1 MLQRIQTIYL
11 FISGI
16 ITLLLLYFPYITIIS
31 ENNNE
36 FSIQTTSWG
45 IDLISDSSTI
55 FVLNLTTIT
64 VSLII
69 IISGLLSFFIISIY
83 KKRQL
88 QIKLGK
94 INLILL
100 TALLV
105 LMMFFIDNA
114 MQILMCNNNCNRS
127 ISSGVIFP
135 VTAIICTFLANRSIK
150 KDEIMVKDSDR
161 IR

>member
-16 ITLLLLYFPYITIIS
+16 IILLLLYFPYITIIS

-36 FSIQTTSWG
+36 FSIQITSWG
-45 IDLISDSSTI
+45 IDLISGTSNV
-55 FVLNLTTIT
+55 FVTNLTTIT

-69 IISGLLSFFIISIY
+69 IVSGLLSFFIISIY

-114 MQILMCNNNCNRS
+114 MELLMCKNNCSRS
-127 ISSGVIFP
+127 LSTGIFFP
-135 VTAIICTFLANRSIK
+135 VTAIIFSFLANRSIK
-150 KDEIMVKDSDR
+150 KDEDKVRDTNR